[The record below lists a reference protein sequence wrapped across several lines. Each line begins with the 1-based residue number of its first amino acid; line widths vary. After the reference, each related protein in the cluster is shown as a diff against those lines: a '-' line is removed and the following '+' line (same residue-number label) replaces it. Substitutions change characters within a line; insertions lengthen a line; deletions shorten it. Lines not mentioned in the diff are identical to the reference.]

1 MNPIYSPTIIFH
13 DKFKITYK
21 IIENNNFF
29 LEFIELDKNGGAINQ
44 YSKTFTQSD
53 IDKMDTGVFTNAESF
68 SNTIK
73 RAFNTENC
81 GSFEVKRIKHDKDN
95 SNLIISLKIIVLEIN
110 ITLPRKSNYQSLDER
125 VSILESQNI
134 ELKQR
139 LLILEKFIST
149 NFPNN
154 NHSNN
159 NNNNNNNTLNNSN
172 NNINNNLNSKSPF
185 FNSSNNNVS
194 LSPPPPSTSPYLSM
208 SPTLISSPYPSSP

>member
-1 MNPIYSPTIIFH
+1 MNSIFSPTIIFH
-13 DKFKITYK
+13 DKFKIIYK
-21 IIENNNFF
+21 IVDNNCFF
-29 LEFIELDKNGGAINQ
+29 LEFIELDKNGGPVNQ
-44 YSKTFTQSD
+44 YSKTFSQID

-125 VSILESQNI
+125 VSILESQNL

-154 NHSNN
+154 NIII
-159 NNNNNNNTLNNSN
+159 NNSN
-172 NNINNNLNSKSPF
+172 NSNSKSTF
-185 FNSSNNNVS
+185 LNSSNNIS
-194 LSPPPPSTSPYLSM
+194 LSPPQPSTSPNLSI
-208 SPTLISSPYPSSP
+208 SPNLISSPYPSSP

>member
-1 MNPIYSPTIIFH
+1 MNLIYSPSIIFH

-44 YSKTFTQSD
+44 YSKTFSQID

-95 SNLIISLKIIVLEIN
+95 NNLIISLKIIVLEIN

-125 VSILESQNI
+125 VSILESQNL
-134 ELKQR
+134 ELKQK
-139 LLILEKFIST
+139 LLILEKFILT

-154 NHSNN
+154 NNNLLNN
-159 NNNNNNNTLNNSN
+159 NNNSNNSN
-172 NNINNNLNSKSPF
+172 NNNLK
-185 FNSSNNNVS
+185 SSNNNVS
-194 LSPPPPSTSPYLSM
+194 LSPPPPSTSPYLSI
-208 SPTLISSPYPSSP
+208 SPNLISSPYPSSP

>member
-1 MNPIYSPTIIFH
+1 MNLIHSPTIIFYE
-13 DKFKITYK
+13 KYKITYK
-21 IIENNNFF
+21 IIENNCFY
-29 LEFIELDKNGGAINQ
+29 LEFIELDKNGGAVNQ
-44 YSKTFTQSD
+44 YSKTFSQTD

-110 ITLPRKSNYQSLDER
+110 ISLPRKSNYQSLDER
-125 VSILESQNI
+125 VSILEIQNL

-149 NFPNN
+149 NFSNFSN
-154 NHSNN
+154 SSTNN
-159 NNNNNNNTLNNSN
+159 NNNLQ
-172 NNINNNLNSKSPF
+172 NNNLNNSINLNIKSSLL
-185 FNSSNNNVS
+185 NSSNSNISLSSPQPSTSPFLS
-194 LSPPPPSTSPYLSM
+194 LSPP
-208 SPTLISSPYPSSP
+208 SSP